1 MVVRGNEWRGCE
13 WVGVGH
19 TEGGRWVGHLVVRAG
34 GGAAW
39 RHDGGKMAAR

>member
-34 GGAAW
+34 GG
-39 RHDGGKMAAR
+39 RHGGKMAAR